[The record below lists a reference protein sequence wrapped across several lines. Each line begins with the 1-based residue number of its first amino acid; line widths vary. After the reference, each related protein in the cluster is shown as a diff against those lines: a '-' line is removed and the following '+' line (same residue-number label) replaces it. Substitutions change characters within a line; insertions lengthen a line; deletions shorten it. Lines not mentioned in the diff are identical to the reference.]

1 MPSSPAPSSPSPS
14 SARSFSDR
22 NEPSLGRTPSRLA
35 RRRPGRAVAAG
46 LGALVLLVAGAPLLP
61 DGATPDAALTPQ
73 GASTVL
79 RTSGTAGP
87 GVVTPEMQAEIDRV
101 VREGLGARVSAA
113 SSARTLADSAARC
126 ATFDGQRYC
135 LGTGWTTSSERE
147 VAARLARGTTPGRER
162 TGDLDPAAALRQQA
176 RLSPR
181 ARAAA
186 ERAELTAAARS
197 VAKVWL
203 LRHEI
208 QGVPLPDDFAQRHPE
223 ALASTQAR
231 DTTTTETT
239 TETTTQATL
248 PTASKPKK
256 AADYPESFQILKQK
270 QVRPQQRYYWCGPA
284 AAQMI
289 GWGWSGS
296 RRGQA
301 YWADELGTTTA
312 GTAITDM
319 VRVVNETTGWGGE
332 DYAGEYIVLDIGD
345 FSFKQWYLLMMRHVH
360 DYRAPVVLHPVL
372 LKQYFPYLDDD
383 ASGHFQVGRGFD
395 QNPGGRPKIGYFEPW
410 DQSKFDPSEPR
421 IARTQ
426 WQNAYKSY
434 RANQAHFQ
442 HNVGV

>member
-1 MPSSPAPSSPSPS
+1 MLLPARTPASPG
-14 SARSFSDR
+14 R
-22 NEPSLGRTPSRLA
+22 RTPSSSPH
-35 RRRPGRAVAAG
+35 RRPGRAVAAG
-46 LGALVLLVAGAPLLP
+46 LAALVLLVTAAPLLP
-61 DGATPDAALTPQ
+61 DDATPDAALTPQ
-73 GASTVL
+73 GASTGL
-79 RTSGTAGP
+79 RTSSTAGP

-101 VREGLGARVSAA
+101 VREGLQARVSVR
-113 SSARTLADSAARC
+113 SSARTLATAAARC

-135 LGTGWTTSSERE
+135 LGTGWTTATERE
-147 VAARLARGTTPGRER
+147 VAARLVRGTPAGRER

-176 RLSPR
+176 RQTPT

-186 ERAELTAAARS
+186 ERAELTAAARA

-208 QGVPLPDDFAQRHPE
+208 QGVPLPADFAARHPE
-223 ALASTQAR
+223 ALLSTQAR
-231 DTTTTETT
+231 DTGTSTSTSASTELTTTT
-239 TETTTQATL
+239 
-248 PTASKPKK
+248 PKTA
-256 AADYPESFQILKQK
+256 AEYPESFQILKQK

-301 YWADELGTTTA
+301 YWADELGTTSA
-312 GTAITDM
+312 GTAITSM
-319 VRVVNETTGWGGE
+319 VATVNRTTGWDGA
-332 DYAGEYIVLDIGD
+332 DYAGVYIVLDIGD
-345 FSFKQWYLLMMRHVH
+345 FTFKQWYLLMMKHVH

-372 LKQYFPYLDDD
+372 LKQFFPYLDDD

-426 WQNAYKSY
+426 WQNAYKSF
-434 RANQAHFQ
+434 RANKAHFQ
-442 HNVGV
+442 QNVGV